1 MLFGE
6 PPRAFQRAGTILA
19 QRRLSFLIP
28 VSSEVTRLLWDDN
41 DLPFVWVFMNNSV
54 KRASQALTVAP
65 VAGVTLSFD
74 QALDLTGRYQQTI
87 SIHGIGILGNRKHD
101 IM

>member
-1 MLFGE
+1 
-6 PPRAFQRAGTILA
+6 
-19 QRRLSFLIP
+19 
-28 VSSEVTRLLWDDN
+28 
-41 DLPFVWVFMNNSV
+41 MNNSV

-87 SIHGIGILGNRKHD
+87 SIHGIGILGNKKHD